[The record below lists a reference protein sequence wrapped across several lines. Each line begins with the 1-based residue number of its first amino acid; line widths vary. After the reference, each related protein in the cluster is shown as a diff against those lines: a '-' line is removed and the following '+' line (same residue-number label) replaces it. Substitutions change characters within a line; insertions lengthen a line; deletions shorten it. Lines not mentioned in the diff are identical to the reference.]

1 MQPFT
6 SALLAAG
13 VAVAV
18 SWIIAQSSQ
27 SSQPTH
33 KPDDAPPPPFR
44 PLVHFA
50 AYAAAFYVLF
60 WFISE
65 AGDDACEAMKAIRT
79 GEPDF

>member
-27 SSQPTH
+27 ASQ
-33 KPDDAPPPPFR
+33 KPDDPPQPPFR

-60 WFISE
+60 WFTSE